1 MRRLNSLL
9 LSNVLWNGKL
19 EEIFLSA
26 ESKEDRNRW
35 MKAIS
40 QAIANIKAWG
50 DLCRSTEKIVQPTH
64 QSKLFKSIRSYGD
77 VTSVSEKQESDN
89 LHTIKQNSAT
99 DANNINNYNNKTTKV
114 SPKKTRVRVRQHVS
128 VEIIPADKSDSNFI
142 STSDRPHHIREERHR
157 EDKKSSNMRVC
168 QQITPSHDSRLPDSH
183 RHRRMIAERREH
195 KTAHLPC
202 SAYNQKRSFDE
213 CSSPRATASPHHVI
227 KATPREDKRPKL
239 VAQNGTP
246 RRQKLVARKASWS
259 ELENI

>member
-35 MKAIS
+35 MEAIS
-40 QAIANIKAWG
+40 QAIVNIKAWG

-77 VTSVSEKQESDN
+77 MTSVVGKRESDN
-89 LHTIKQNSAT
+89 SYKIKQNGAT
-99 DANNINNYNNKTTKV
+99 EDNINRTAKV

-128 VEIIPADKSDSNFI
+128 VEVIPGDTSVSNAKSSF
-142 STSDRPHHIREERHR
+142 DRHNNVREERSR
-157 EDKKSSNMRVC
+157 EDKKLPKMRGC
-168 QQITPSHDSRLPDSH
+168 QQITPRHDSPHLPDSQ
-183 RHRRMIAERREH
+183 RHRRMIVEKRES
-195 KTAHLPC
+195 KTAYLA
-202 SAYNQKRSFDE
+202 SNAYHQKRSFDE
-213 CSSPRATASPHHVI
+213 CSSPRATTTPYRI
-227 KATPREDKRPKL
+227 TKPTPREDKRPKL
-239 VAQNGTP
+239 VMQNGTP
-246 RRQKLVARKASWS
+246 RKQRIVARKASWS